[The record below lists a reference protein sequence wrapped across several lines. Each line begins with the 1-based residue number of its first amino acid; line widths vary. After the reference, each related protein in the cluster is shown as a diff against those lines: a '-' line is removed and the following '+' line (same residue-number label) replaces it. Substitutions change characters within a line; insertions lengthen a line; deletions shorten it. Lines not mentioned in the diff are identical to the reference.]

1 MKFCLPTVCLATIFF
16 ANIICPGTTDAQEFT
31 RSTIPLKSGGSM
43 TSIESQGQ
51 RVAYLNRQ
59 APERTADARDAFNG
73 GSRNWNFDKN
83 SNANPSSDRHETGFA
98 QSTNANAG
106 SFYRRAQN
114 GAASADTYPYP
125 TLSRGANARVG
136 TGFNAQL
143 AAAANRVD
151 NSRADFRFD
160 RSGFGERPS
169 GALGDTQTAA
179 ASNRIAQLPKP
190 PTQLP
195 ASQLPDPAAALPGAV
210 PAFGGAANFNLGPNY
225 VNPAANFAN
234 GYQGYQPQPQA
245 ANSVP
250 ALNIQMPQTA
260 GRNNNPNCYCVPQNN
275 ACCAQQPPAGFLAQP
290 QPGFGGYAGYQFQP
304 NLGTPQLNR
313 TNAPFSS
320 LLAGSGRSAYTP
332 LIQFRNMPPG
342 TYLGQGVIGQPT
354 AYVDGQ
360 PIRNLIRYV
369 SP

>member
-1 MKFCLPTVCLATIFF
+1 MKFCFPTVCLAAIFF
-16 ANIICPGTTDAQEFT
+16 ANLICPRTIGAQEFT

-59 APERTADARDAFNG
+59 APERTADARDGFN
-73 GSRNWNFDKN
+73 SNNRNWNLN
-83 SNANPSSDRHETGFA
+83 NNPNTNLTSDRHEAGFA
-98 QSTNANAG
+98 QSSNSSAD

-114 GAASADTYPYP
+114 GAGNSDPYPYP
-125 TLSRGANARVG
+125 TLSNGANPRVG

-169 GALGDTQTAA
+169 GALGDTQNAA
-179 ASNRIAQLPKP
+179 ASNRVAQLPKP

-195 ASQLPDPAAALPGAV
+195 ASQLPDPAAALPSA
-210 PAFGGAANFNLGPNY
+210 GAANFNSGPNY
-225 VNPAANFAN
+225 VNPAANYAT

-245 ANSVP
+245 ANTVP

-260 GRNNNPNCYCVPQNN
+260 AGNNNPNCCCVPQNN
-275 ACCAQQPPAGFLAQP
+275 ACCVQQPGAGYLAQP
-290 QPGFGGYAGYQFQP
+290 QLGYGGYNGYQFQP

-313 TNAPFSS
+313 TNTPFSS
-320 LLAGSGRSAYTP
+320 LLAGSGRTAYTP